1 MWHQKVIEESSSSN
15 ENEELQVEEQ
25 KRKRGSLLNF
35 TDDSDEGKFNY
46 SLLS

>member
-15 ENEELQVEEQ
+15 ENEEQ